1 MTEQGLSGETLALK
15 AIAAESHSSPWRYW
29 GYQFE
34 RFDMIQLK
42 KKGERGSYIRARFQD
57 SGGRER
63 ESESES
69 EREREREQ
77 EREREKEDN

>member
-42 KKGERGSYIRARFQD
+42 KKGEKGSYIRSRFQD

-63 ESESES
+63 ERAR
-69 EREREREQ
+69 ERERER
-77 EREREKEDN
+77 KKTTNSF